1 MFCTC
6 FTLTSFADEF
16 AEFCHTRWPLKPLF
30 FEVPQRD
37 PHPAFIGRQWLF
49 AEILELLSS
58 DLPTNRGVTIMGAAG
73 TGKTAIALK
82 LVERSCFG
90 RGDLDT
96 QGKLE
101 KGIDITDFVTS
112 RFRIFSF
119 SSFSCAR

>member
-1 MFCTC
+1 
-6 FTLTSFADEF
+6 
-16 AEFCHTRWPLKPLF
+16 
-30 FEVPQRD
+30 
-37 PHPAFIGRQWLF
+37 
-49 AEILELLSS
+49 
-58 DLPTNRGVTIMGAAG
+58 MGAAG